1 MHVPLRRAEVGV
13 ASKLLNRLRWSTPD
27 RQPRTERVAK
37 DVNSSG
43 VLQIRPALRF
53 SHPIPDDRSIEPL
66 VAIAMQNS
74 SVPQLAVGLEQRSQ
88 PFGHRH
94 SSISSTLRYSDKT
107 TPVGALNVDG
117 ATAEVNIAPLERDY
131 FSATEASIS
140 PEQDNGQDPPINFL
154 GSLNEPFVL

>member
-43 VLQIRPALRF
+43 VLQIGPALRF
-53 SHPIPDDRSIEPL
+53 FHPVPDHGSIEPL
-66 VAIAMQNS
+66 VAIAVQNS
-74 SVPQLAVGLEQRSQ
+74 SATNLAVGLQQRGQ

-94 SSISSTLRYSDKT
+94 SSISSTLRYGDKT
-107 TPVGALNVDG
+107 TPVGALHVDG
-117 ATAEVNIAPLERDY
+117 PLHR
-131 FSATEASIS
+131 
-140 PEQDNGQDPPINFL
+140 
-154 GSLNEPFVL
+154 